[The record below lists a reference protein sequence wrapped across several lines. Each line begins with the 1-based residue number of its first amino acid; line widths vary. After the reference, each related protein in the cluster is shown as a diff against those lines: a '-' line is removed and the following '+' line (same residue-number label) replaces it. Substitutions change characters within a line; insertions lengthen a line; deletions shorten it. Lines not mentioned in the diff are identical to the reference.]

1 MFHLTCVGV
10 FRNSLWEIYQD
21 KDVQLAG
28 WQSRN
33 LAQSEW
39 RLKNNVLVQNKQSRF
54 QRSSTGYEWVF
65 IQAGKSQGWD
75 VVISID
81 FMWTRQDPFG
91 GIYSWN
97 AILYMFES
105 FVSPKKCIFVL
116 SFWCRRVVAIKPNQA
131 PNRRQFEEFEVK
143 TSTVETMLS
152 SRLMPG
158 EKIGKRMGWV
168 VLGEIWKWR
177 WYWGNRTKKWTVFG
191 VGRTYLI
198 SKVLFLG
205 SCAIELT
212 ISSDPGWSFHVC
224 CRLMTRGK
232 SELTWLGC
240 VCMFWMNYVVE
251 TVFEFRRLYNK
262 SWSFSDMNR
271 FVSNDC
277 IYVYWIY
284 VYYCTW
290 FNQ

>member
-1 MFHLTCVGV
+1 MNEYSSRLANLKQVGMLWFQLISCGHVKIHLGAYIHEMQYFTCL
-10 FRNSLWEIYQD
+10 N
-21 KDVQLAG
+21 
-28 WQSRN
+28 
-33 LAQSEW
+33 
-39 RLKNNVLVQNKQSRF
+39 RLFLQKNAFSC
-54 QRSSTGYEWVF
+54 YH
-65 IQAGKSQGWD
+65 
-75 VVISID
+75 
-81 FMWTRQDPFG
+81 
-91 GIYSWN
+91 
-97 AILYMFES
+97 
-105 FVSPKKCIFVL
+105 
-116 SFWCRRVVAIKPNQA
+116 WCRRVVAIKPNQA